1 MVLFGTFLLVL
12 HHSQCSCAVDSNGS
26 VTVLLQWY
34 FLVLF
39 LLVLC
44 CSECSYAVDSNGSVT
59 VLLQWLYLVI
69 FF

>member
-39 LLVLC
+39 LLVLHHSQ
-44 CSECSYAVDSNGSVT
+44 CSCAIDSNGSVT
-59 VLLQWLYLVI
+59 VLLQWYFLVL
-69 FF
+69 FC